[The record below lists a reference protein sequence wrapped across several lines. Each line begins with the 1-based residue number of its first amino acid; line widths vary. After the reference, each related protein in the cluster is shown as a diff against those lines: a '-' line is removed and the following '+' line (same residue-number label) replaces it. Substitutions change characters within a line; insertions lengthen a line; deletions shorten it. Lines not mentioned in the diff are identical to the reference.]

1 MQSLLETNL
10 DYLLF
15 LHGFALVI
23 LGTYAMVLARMEERP
38 AWRCLGTFSFAQAAF
53 VWLQMVAL
61 DWGDTPIIAALRQ
74 AALAGSVLLLFA
86 AARGGIIR
94 RPSGRSTRWPYVLL
108 AGVTAP
114 LAWYG
119 GVEAAIS
126 VLVIVGIAGSF
137 LAIRL
142 LWSWNQGQP
151 PSPTRRLLRYSILGL
166 SAYLAG
172 RWLELLLARVL
183 NPGATPSMPTD
194 PLTEVLLGA
203 LAAGVCAGF
212 VRPCRQLLQRSLGD
226 EQKTARTRRE
236 LMILG
241 GLALTIAV
249 GWLTADLAGHH
260 QDSTMRRQVLVRTE
274 LGAATIETDLVRQLH
289 WNEQDLSNP
298 AYLHLKHLMRAF
310 PRANPDLRF
319 AELMGVREGR
329 TYFLA
334 DSEPPN
340 SPDYSPPGQFYEE
353 AEASYLA
360 AVARHEPFVLGPIAD
375 RWGVWITASVPVV
388 DLNQD
393 RSWVTFDL
401 DLSADGWDARIR
413 QARLPVILITL
424 LLAVLGVMFHQAQEQ
439 IRATLAQV
447 VQSEQAL
454 LAAKEAAE
462 AATRA
467 KSDFLAVMSHEIRTP
482 IGGVIGLL
490 DMLRRLPQ
498 PTQQRYYTDLARD
511 NAEAL
516 LEILDDVLDTA
527 KVESGKLSFESIPF
541 RLRAEF
547 HRVLEAL
554 RLRAEAKGLALEWK
568 VDPDVPEV
576 LTGDP
581 TRLRQIVANLVS
593 NAIKFTARGGIHV
606 TAQRDPVI
614 AGDTRAQLRVSVR
627 DTGIGIP
634 PEAQTRLFAKFEQ
647 ADASTTRQYGGTGLG
662 LAIVKNLVE
671 RMAGNI
677 AIESAV
683 GAGTTFICT
692 LRLPIGSAEEMA
704 GLEPADL
711 QAAALTRHA
720 CHLRLLGAED
730 NSTNREIMRFIVEQ
744 MGHEIVFAENGRE
757 AVDWLR
763 RECFDAVLMDNRMPV
778 MDGFQATRLIRDP
791 AAAVRD
797 REVYII
803 AVTANASQ
811 TYRAECLEAGMNDY
825 LTKPVREAA
834 LHAALG
840 RAIDHQQHRG
850 FRLPA
855 MPPAQEAGETPPAG
869 MSEAELTAAV
879 TAESE
884 PGGPEAQFS
893 PATLRK
899 IARQFLQE
907 TPLLLAA
914 MRTALQTGDAVTL
927 GRGAHSL
934 KSTSWYVRG
943 DRLRAVA
950 AELETCADAGRQDEL
965 GPLLDR
971 VEHEFA
977 LLRPE
982 LDAKLTEF
990 EPVAP

>member
-1 MQSLLETNL
+1 
-10 DYLLF
+10 
-15 LHGFALVI
+15 
-23 LGTYAMVLARMEERP
+23 
-38 AWRCLGTFSFAQAAF
+38 
-53 VWLQMVAL
+53 
-61 DWGDTPIIAALRQ
+61 
-74 AALAGSVLLLFA
+74 
-86 AARGGIIR
+86 
-94 RPSGRSTRWPYVLL
+94 
-108 AGVTAP
+108 
-114 LAWYG
+114 
-119 GVEAAIS
+119 
-126 VLVIVGIAGSF
+126 
-137 LAIRL
+137 
-142 LWSWNQGQP
+142 
-151 PSPTRRLLRYSILGL
+151 
-166 SAYLAG
+166 
-172 RWLELLLARVL
+172 
-183 NPGATPSMPTD
+183 MPTD
-194 PLTEVLLGA
+194 PLTELFLGA
-203 LAAGVCAGF
+203 LAAGACAGL

-241 GLALTIAV
+241 GLALTIAA

-260 QDSTMRRQVLVRTE
+260 QDSTMRRQALVRTE

-606 TAQRDPVI
+606 TAQRDPPATPAPNCVS
-614 AGDTRAQLRVSVR
+614 ASATPASASRRRPRPGCSPSSNRPTR
-627 DTGIGIP
+627 P
-634 PEAQTRLFAKFEQ
+634 PP
-647 ADASTTRQYGGTGLG
+647 
-662 LAIVKNLVE
+662 
-671 RMAGNI
+671 GNTV
-677 AIESAV
+677 A
-683 GAGTTFICT
+683 
-692 LRLPIGSAEEMA
+692 RGSALPSSKTSSNA
-704 GLEPADL
+704 WRGTSPSRAPWAPA
-711 QAAALTRHA
+711 R
-720 CHLRLLGAED
+720 RLSAPFVSPSARPRKWPGW
-730 NSTNREIMRFIVEQ
+730 SRPTSKRPRS
-744 MGHEIVFAENGRE
+744 
-757 AVDWLR
+757 
-763 RECFDAVLMDNRMPV
+763 P
-778 MDGFQATRLIRDP
+778 
-791 AAAVRD
+791 
-797 REVYII
+797 
-803 AVTANASQ
+803 
-811 TYRAECLEAGMNDY
+811 GM
-825 LTKPVREAA
+825 
-834 LHAALG
+834 
-840 RAIDHQQHRG
+840 
-850 FRLPA
+850 
-855 MPPAQEAGETPPAG
+855 
-869 MSEAELTAAV
+869 
-879 TAESE
+879 
-884 PGGPEAQFS
+884 
-893 PATLRK
+893 PATSGCS
-899 IARQFLQE
+899 AR
-907 TPLLLAA
+907 
-914 MRTALQTGDAVTL
+914 RTIRPTGRSCALSWNRWDT
-927 GRGAHSL
+927 
-934 KSTSWYVRG
+934 KSCSPKT
-943 DRLRAVA
+943 
-950 AELETCADAGRQDEL
+950 AGRRSI
-965 GPLLDR
+965 GCAANVSTPC
-971 VEHEFA
+971 
-977 LLRPE
+977 
-982 LDAKLTEF
+982 
-990 EPVAP
+990 